1 MGGRLEGMGG
11 AGWAPFFLAVSSGSR
26 FLVTVTTLRTRWF
39 PPWRIMFTTC
49 RWPTFTTFSLLT
61 CGKMGCGEGAHVGGR
76 DQHPPGAARAQ
87 PPDGR
92 TDGRMGGLQADSRR
106 PLWRLQAPCSQPG
119 ACCSGRPGRTPSSSR
134 RSGAHCGRPGAKS
147 LATSHVGKAR
157 QETSRVPGCSP
168 NTFHFH
174 T

>member
-61 CGKMGCGEGAHVGGR
+61 CGKTGCGEGAHVGGR

-87 PPDGR
+87 LPTDER
-92 TDGRMGGLQADSRR
+92 TGGWGVCR
-106 PLWRLQAPCSQPG
+106 PLARSRGGQVGLPAHPG
-119 ACCSGRPGRTPSSSR
+119 AQVLTAAGLGPSPWPPATWEKPDRRLPGSRGVALTPSIFTLKR
-134 RSGAHCGRPGAKS
+134 KD
-147 LATSHVGKAR
+147 
-157 QETSRVPGCSP
+157 
-168 NTFHFH
+168 
-174 T
+174 